1 MVEWSEVF
9 QQFKFQSLCHDLF
22 HCRFLFV
29 FCLWYFKQTV
39 ILIIYSFFMFYSMVD
54 KCMTRGRRFQYF
66 FFVMLVSLYTSL
78 AVTSSIIKTSVKFW
92 GTSLNSGY
100 ASVHRWNSLRK
111 ALLKT
116 IKLNET
122 QDCLKAHRTILS
134 YVNKIYN
141 R

>member
-1 MVEWSEVF
+1 MVEVFKIF
-9 QQFKFQSLCHDLF
+9 QQPNIQSLCHDVLF

-39 ILIIYSFFMFYSMVD
+39 ILFIVFSCFTAWSLNVW
-54 KCMTRGRRFQYF
+54 
-66 FFVMLVSLYTSL
+66 LVADVFSIFSLSCWFLCITSL

-116 IKLNET
+116 IKWNET
-122 QDCLKAHRTILS
+122 RDCLKAHRAILS